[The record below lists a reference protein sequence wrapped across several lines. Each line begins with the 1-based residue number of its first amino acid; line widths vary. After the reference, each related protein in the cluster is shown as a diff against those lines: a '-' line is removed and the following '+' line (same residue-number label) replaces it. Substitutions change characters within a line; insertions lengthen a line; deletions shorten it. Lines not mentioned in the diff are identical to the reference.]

1 MKKIYLTFLA
11 AIIFWSLSFNVFGTA
26 IQLDGTYKP
35 DNLPTLGASQEAAS
49 ADHPET
55 AATQTIILYVGNL
68 VSQVLLFTGAL
79 TIVFIIIAGAKYVFA
94 YGNDDRLGQAKR
106 GITWSV
112 VGLILILLSYSI
124 VRGVIKLLISTD
136 VSAT

>member
-1 MKKIYLTFLA
+1 MKKIYLIFLT
-11 AIIFWSLSFNVFGTA
+11 AIIFWSLTLSAFGAA
-26 IQLDGTYKP
+26 IQLDETFKP
-35 DNLPTLGASQEAAS
+35 DNLPTLGASQTAS
-49 ADHPET
+49 STDHPET
-55 AATQTIILYVGNL
+55 AATQTLILFVGNI
-68 VSQVLLFTGAL
+68 VSQILVFSGAL

-106 GITWSV
+106 GITWAV
-112 VGLILILLSYSI
+112 VGLILIILSYSI

>member
-1 MKKIYLTFLA
+1 MKKIYLTFLS
-11 AIIFWSLSFNVFGTA
+11 AIIFWGLTLNAFGAA
-26 IQLDGTYKP
+26 IQLDDTYKP
-35 DNLPTLGASQEAAS
+35 DNLPTLGSSQTASS
-49 ADHPET
+49 TDHPES
-55 AATQTIILYVGNL
+55 AATQTLILYVGNL

-106 GITWSV
+106 GMTWSI
-112 VGLILILLSYSI
+112 VGLVLIILSYSI